1 MPMELDFFTPRTL
14 TGVINLR
21 PIKWDLFTGFF
32 KAQDPQP
39 NDVFLLE
46 TSLRG
51 ASILPSITNY
61 DAGTMRK
68 SESLSVGYVKA
79 PRFRP
84 KRAFRAADLL
94 KTQKGFTPYDPRINP
109 VERAIADDMDAHR
122 DDIDRMLE
130 IMCAQAAV
138 DGRIDL
144 YDVVEGEVVKNYTV
158 DFNRPASHDVT
169 LPGSD
174 LWSDPDSDLIG
185 SIEEYNLLIQE
196 DTSGLSATD
205 LILGKNAWTAFR
217 RHPDVKDTLDNRRI
231 DIGSLSPRVQAKF
244 KGQWN
249 GLNIWV
255 HNATYKDIDGQT
267 KYYLEPDCALLLA
280 RDAESV
286 IEFGQPVDVK
296 CEGPARIFAKQ
307 FEQEDPSGIFT
318 IAESRPLPITR
329 HTGWTVKLT
338 VLE

>member
-1 MPMELDFFTPRTL
+1 MPELSFFDPRVL

-21 PIKWDLFTGFF
+21 PVKHDLFTSFF
-32 KAQDPQP
+32 HEVAPKPVE
-39 NDVFLLE
+39 VFELE

-51 ASILPSITNY
+51 ASILPNITNN

-68 SESLSVGYVKA
+68 GETLTVSYVAA

-94 KTQKGFTPYDPRINP
+94 KTQKGFTPYDPRLNP

-138 DGRIDL
+138 DGKIEL
-144 YDVVEGEVVKNYTV
+144 YDMIEGTVRATYTV
-158 DFNRPASHDVT
+158 DFKRPESHDLV
-169 LPGSD
+169 LSGES
-174 LWSDPDSDLIG
+174 LWNDPESDLIG
-185 SIEEYNLLIQE
+185 MVEDCGLLIQE
-196 DTSGLSATD
+196 DTGGLSATD
-205 LILGKNAWTAFR
+205 LILGKDAWTAFR
-217 RHPDVKDTLDNRRI
+217 RHPDVKDTLDNRRV
-231 DIGSLSPRVQAKF
+231 DIGSLSPRVSAKL

-249 GLNIWV
+249 GLNIWT
-255 HNATYKDIDGQT
+255 HNATYKDISGNT
-267 KYYLEPDCALLLA
+267 KYYLEPKCALLLA

-286 IEFGQPVDVK
+286 IEFGQPVDIK
-296 CEGPARIFAKQ
+296 CEGPTKIFAKQ

-318 IAESRPLPITR
+318 IAESRPLPIPR